1 MHTKKRN
8 RLEHKRLN
16 KLVYVSY
23 NRKMTN
29 RFQKIRELG
38 SKGQKCNPLLL
49 EEFQWESEWV
59 NENCEPVHEGDG
71 ADITWA
77 HVDEAVGATQAL
89 RVRNL
94 PRAAAARARAASA
107 GNQNCQTY
115 ARRKKRPRKSAAAQD
130 LAEDDDS
137 DNDEIDEV
145 EVQGQQ
151 SDVAIMDEDEDED
164 SGAPAAGAPTEDGG
178 GFRFNEDLLD

>member
-1 MHTKKRN
+1 
-8 RLEHKRLN
+8 
-16 KLVYVSY
+16 
-23 NRKMTN
+23 MTN

-94 PRAAAARARAASA
+94 PRAAARARAASA